1 MRRSK
6 KKARLKREQVEI
18 ALSAA
23 AGNVALA
30 ARTLGVNRSTVFRQ
44 IARSASLKEIVEDE
58 RESLVDYAESR
69 LKTKVLEGD
78 MTAIIWTLKASPA
91 AKKRGWGERH
101 EVTDGDGKPT
111 PIAVLRMP
119 IDEL

>member
-1 MRRSK
+1 LTRRK
-6 KKARLKREQVEI
+6 KKATKEQI
-18 ALSAA
+18 AAALSAS

-30 ARTLGVNRSTVFRQ
+30 ARSLGVGRSTLFHR
-44 IARSASLKEIVEDE
+44 IKASASLREIVEDE